1 MNMPEEELMAQAKE
15 LGAPFELLKEI
26 HKTGKLPVVNFAAGG
41 VATPADAALMM
52 QLGAD
57 GVFVGSGIFKASN
70 PEIVAK
76 AIVKATTHYKDPQII
91 VLKNYWH
98 LEGGNMRIGVL
109 AAQGAFAEHIATLD
123 KLQVAAIPVRLLQ
136 ELKELDGLIIPGGE
150 STSISHLMLA
160 YNLMSEI
167 RTLAE
172 SGFPIFGTCAGM
184 ILLARNISDADG
196 ITPLGVMD
204 LTVRRNAFGRQVD
217 SFETELKIP
226 ALGEKPFPGIF
237 IRAPLIEQ
245 AGSEVE
251 ILATLADGNIVAV
264 RQGNLLAAAFHPELT
279 GDSRF
284 HRYFLDIVTDRQ

>member
-1 MNMPEEELMAQAKE
+1 
-15 LGAPFELLKEI
+15 
-26 HKTGKLPVVNFAAGG
+26 
-41 VATPADAALMM
+41 
-52 QLGAD
+52 
-57 GVFVGSGIFKASN
+57 
-70 PEIVAK
+70 
-76 AIVKATTHYKDPQII
+76 
-91 VLKNYWH
+91 
-98 LEGGNMRIGVL
+98 MRIGVL
-109 AAQGAFAEHIATLD
+109 AAQGAFAEHIATLE

-167 RTLAE
+167 RTLAK

-184 ILLARNISDADG
+184 ILLARKISDSDG
-196 ITPLGVMD
+196 IKPIGVMD

-237 IRAPLIEQ
+237 IRAPLVEQ

-251 ILATLADGNIVAV
+251 ILARLANGDIVAA
-264 RQGNLLAAAFHPELT
+264 RQGNLLASAFHPELT
-279 GDSRF
+279 NDLRF
-284 HRYFLDIVTDRQ
+284 HQYFLDIIAVHHGIWIRGGHICQR